1 MKVLLYLNTILTN
14 SLQNPEF
21 AAVQTVTNRNER
33 NIYLFEK
40 EEKKEEESFIK
51 IPNYTSINFLL
62 TIVV

>member
-1 MKVLLYLNTILTN
+1 MKVLLYLNTILNN

-21 AAVQTVTNRNER
+21 TAVQTVTNRNER
-33 NIYLFEK
+33 NIYLFED
-40 EEKKEEESFIK
+40 EEEESFIK